1 MPAAQLQFSQ
11 LTPPSESDVPFSVLL
26 LIPPKFTQDD
36 SYRTL
41 STVSNP
47 SRMMKVPNAASLASI
62 SIPLNTSPLSPDNL
76 GASADTLTAPL
87 NGIRMFDIHLR
98 INAGSTFVTHHG
110 TVYQKELWFQSD
122 LENIDETLTII
133 PQCLA
138 EIVNT
143 RTFSS
148 STPIPSLPAYIFR
161 AADLIA
167 PKDAPDYPL
176 LPEEDNSYMLDDAE
190 KESLLF
196 LDTPFVALLLP
207 FAIVPARIARINPD
221 YIIGLLRKSLFA
233 FRIFAK
239 SRPFVPQSPIQ
250 TQLVVALF
258 GVIKAIP
265 PHLVD
270 KNWFDLDPTLLN
282 LDPLPAHKLPVNF
295 ALPRFQLVH
304 PRPRFVQL
312 VVDKEDE
319 ARFRVLWAKEVYD
332 FAHFLGVQP
341 KSSRS
346 FPIELLKKAILGA
359 LPILGTRLPINFA
372 LPVTSTPSDESGPFP
387 QFGEDSFRTRVEEV
401 DGTDEGRSPLVRP
414 ARFRRSRSRAS
425 SRGRTPAPRS
435 LGEIDLDPEGDSLI
449 PAIEQMPEPVDENP
463 EVVGGQDGDG
473 GGGGGGVDDGED
485 EIEEDVPLANRR
497 GRRST
502 RPDGSASNPRPTKR
516 MRGRSSTK
524 GKGRATSRTPSRTR
538 SPDGDPKRLPTRK
551 RGRGEKS
558 GKEPFD
564 SLNPTPP
571 VNVRGLIDAL
581 TPYPSAAD
589 FRCTNCVSFKRKCGA
604 TSAGTRCP
612 ACVSHGNSSCS
623 LNDPSAGLNQA
634 IHKASSDRQ
643 QYSRLIAALADAEAQ
658 LTESTTAVRVL
669 LGYQLK
675 FFPQQDLAD
684 LHQVPG
690 EAQELYTTLLNVAA
704 LQSKGGV
711 HVEPAL
717 IGRLTARWDLTPL
730 KESEVNILKAM
741 VERMKSQQ
749 VENAEEPNAGPTSR
763 PPTPMDDL

>member
-1 MPAAQLQFSQ
+1 MD
-11 LTPPSESDVPFSVLL
+11 ES
-26 LIPPKFTQDD
+26 
-36 SYRTL
+36 
-41 STVSNP
+41 
-47 SRMMKVPNAASLASI
+47 A
-62 SIPLNTSPLSPDNL
+62 
-76 GASADTLTAPL
+76 
-87 NGIRMFDIHLR
+87 
-98 INAGSTFVTHHG
+98 
-110 TVYQKELWFQSD
+110 
-122 LENIDETLTII
+122 

-167 PKDAPDYPL
+167 PKDVPDYPL

-304 PRPRFVQL
+304 P
-312 VVDKEDE
+312 
-319 ARFRVLWAKEVYD
+319 ALWAKEAYD

-346 FPIELLKKAILGA
+346 FPIELLKKAILGT
-359 LPILGTRLPINFA
+359 LPILRQFIKNNVVNGVPSSDLVARFCGTLYQLIHKAYPEGSEIPEILHLVASLGDNIGTRLPINFA
-372 LPVTSTPSDESGPFP
+372 LPVTSTPSHESGPFP

-401 DGTDEGRSPLVRP
+401 DGTDEARSPLVRP

-524 GKGRATSRTPSRTR
+524 GKGRPTSRTPLRTR

-581 TPYPSAAD
+581 TPYASAAD

-623 LNDPSAGLNQA
+623 LNDPSAGNWARMGHYAPYVALGPHRLNQA

-690 EAQELYTTLLNVAA
+690 EAQELYTTLLNMAA

-717 IGRLTARWDLTPL
+717 IGGLTARWDLTPL